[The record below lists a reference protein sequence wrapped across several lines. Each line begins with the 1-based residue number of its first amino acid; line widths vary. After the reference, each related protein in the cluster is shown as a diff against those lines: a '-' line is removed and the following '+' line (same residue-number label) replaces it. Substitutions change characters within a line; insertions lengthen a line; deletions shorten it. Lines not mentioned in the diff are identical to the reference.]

1 MAVRQTGFAMLCS
14 SSVQETQDM
23 ALISQAATLRSRVP
37 FVHFFDGFRTSHEL
51 NTIDLIE
58 DDQIAAMIDSECVH
72 QHRNRALNPEKPFI
86 RGTAQNPDTYFQ
98 ARETVNPFY
107 AATPGIVQSCMD
119 KFAELTGRRY
129 ELCAYSGAPDAERL
143 IILLGSAGN
152 AVKETIADLAR
163 LGDDKL
169 GVIKIHLYRPFP
181 AKELIAKIPATVKA
195 IAVLDRTAPAANPC
209 TRMSL
214 PPWWKPMATAAL
226 PAHGFPS

>member
-1 MAVRQTGFAMLCS
+1 MSAF
-14 SSVQETQDM
+14 
-23 ALISQAATLRSRVP
+23 ISTA
-37 FVHFFDGFRTSHEL
+37 
-51 NTIDLIE
+51 ID
-58 DDQIAAMIDSECVH
+58 
-72 QHRNRALNPEKPFI
+72 ALNPEKPFI

-98 ARETVNPFY
+98 ARETVNPYY

-119 KFAELTGRRY
+119 RFAELTGRRY

-181 AKELIAKIPATVKA
+181 AKELI
-195 IAVLDRTAPAANPC
+195 
-209 TRMSL
+209 
-214 PPWWKPMATAAL
+214 
-226 PAHGFPS
+226 